1 MASGNELQKKR
12 YYWFK
17 LQKNF
22 FKNARMKKL
31 RRIAGGDT
39 YTIIYLKLMLLCIDN
54 DGIIIYEGIEDSLEQ
69 ELALKLDEEE
79 ENVLITINF
88 LKANGLLSER
98 EEGDVLI
105 PEARENTGSET
116 HANVCKKRQRTSN
129 RLENVQPMSNQ
140 CPTEIDNK
148 R

>member
-1 MASGNELQKKR
+1 MASGNELKKKR

-54 DGIIIYEGIEDSLEQ
+54 DGVIIYEGIEDSLEQ

-79 ENVLITINF
+79 ENVLVTINF
-88 LKANGLLSER
+88 LKANNLLIEKD
-98 EEGDVLI
+98 EGDILL
-105 PEARENTGSET
+105 PEAKENTGSET
-116 HANVCKKRQRTSN
+116 HGNIQKKLQMSKRE
-129 RLENVQPMSNQ
+129 LEIALEREV
-140 CPTEIDNK
+140 
-148 R
+148 

>member
-1 MASGNELQKKR
+1 MKGN
-12 YYWFK
+12 
-17 LQKNF
+17 
-22 FKNARMKKL
+22 
-31 RRIAGGDT
+31 
-39 YTIIYLKLMLLCIDN
+39 N

-98 EEGDVLI
+98 EEGDVLL

-116 HANVCKKRQRTSN
+116 HANVCKKRQRISN